1 MKSPWHLPEIINTI
15 YSTGVLF
22 WSSHLSGMCHVQ
34 GLCSCP
40 HYELYTSTQQLT
52 LGDLSVMLSVD
63 VGESEQW
70 KTTFIVKSWKTN
82 VLFHLN
88 PIKIAFFFSNKIY
101 FFFCSFS
108 SPFHPDIQQVR
119 YISQTQGLPGEHLL
133 NAGTKTARFCCKE
146 SDSPYAAWRLKV
158 KIVYIPVKFGNFAY
172 SKNDQSLHFFCF
184 TKI

>member
-108 SPFHPDIQQVR
+108 LPSILISNRFATFLRHKVCQENIYWMQGQRRHGSFAKSPTHRMQHGD
-119 YISQTQGLPGEHLL
+119 
-133 NAGTKTARFCCKE
+133 
-146 SDSPYAAWRLKV
+146 
-158 KIVYIPVKFGNFAY
+158 
-172 SKNDQSLHFFCF
+172 
-184 TKI
+184 